1 MSPAPEHR
9 RGTHRA
15 DTAPG
20 DRASETHSPDAPV
33 PGGRTPEDRTAEA
46 PVVEPRATAPSEPA
60 PSEPA
65 SLEGAGGDGAG
76 DGAHVETVGAFDI
89 RTMIGAL
96 IGLFGAI
103 LTVLGLVAFTAA
115 EAAKTGGVNA
125 NLWSGLVMLA
135 VAAAFLLWARL
146 EPIRIVVR
154 DNEPGAEEPHDIQA
168 L

>member
-9 RGTHRA
+9 RRTHRA

-46 PVVEPRATAPSEPA
+46 PVVEPRATA

>member
-46 PVVEPRATAPSEPA
+46 PVVEPRATA

>member
-46 PVVEPRATAPSEPA
+46 PVVEPRATA

-125 NLWSGLVMLA
+125 NLWSGLAMLA

-146 EPIRIVVR
+146 GPIRIVVR

>member
-33 PGGRTPEDRTAEA
+33 PGGRTPEERTAEA
-46 PVVEPRATAPSEPA
+46 PVVEPRATAL
-60 PSEPA
+60 SEPA

-76 DGAHVETVGAFDI
+76 DGARVETVGAFDI

-146 EPIRIVVR
+146 EPIRIVIR

>member
-1 MSPAPEHR
+1 MFPAPEHR

-60 PSEPA
+60 

-103 LTVLGLVAFTAA
+103 LTVLGLVAFTAV

>member
-15 DTAPG
+15 DAAPG
-20 DRASETHSPDAPV
+20 DRAFETHSPDAPV

-46 PVVEPRATAPSEPA
+46 PVVEPRATA

>member
-46 PVVEPRATAPSEPA
+46 PVVEPRATA

-125 NLWSGLVMLA
+125 NLWSGLAMLA

>member
-46 PVVEPRATAPSEPA
+46 PVVEPRATA

-154 DNEPGAEEPHDIQA
+154 DNEPGAVEPHDIQA